1 MAVSVSR
8 KGDLIELGA
17 NGAYRLEQAV
27 LVAPTGDEA
36 RHPTLAVAAAD
47 EEAPPRP
54 WKLYKRTDTDG
65 KTPDGEG
72 VDQPTTYTYRYDLV
86 GEFIA
91 DDEEAAITEAK
102 RLIAAEG

>member
-1 MAVSVSR
+1 MTVSVSR

-27 LVAPTGDEA
+27 LVAPDGDEA
-36 RHPTLAVAAAD
+36 CHPTLAAAAD
-47 EEAPPRP
+47 EEAPARP
-54 WKLYKRTDTDG
+54 WKLYKRVDTDG

-86 GEFIA
+86 REFVA

-102 RLIAAEG
+102 RLIAGG